1 MIKVRIQ
8 GLRELDRE
16 MQKVSR
22 ELMEAEDPAQM
33 AAGEPIREKWASLVP
48 VLDGNYKRAL
58 TVRWLGKKGAAVAV
72 GWLGDIDRND
82 EPILYSKRL
91 EFGDS
96 EIPAQPSARPALAAA
111 QQQALEAGAEPFR
124 TVVRGRRGRRIP
136 AA

>member
-1 MIKVRIQ
+1 MIKVRVLGMDKVQ
-8 GLRELDRE
+8 QELKR
-16 MQKVSR
+16 VSA
-22 ELMEAEDPAQM
+22 ELVAQEDPAQM

-48 VLDGNYKRAL
+48 VLDGNYKRAI

-96 EIPAQPSARPALAAA
+96 EISAHPSARPALVAS
-111 QQQALEAGAEPFR
+111 QQAAMEAGADEFR
-124 TVVRGRRGRRIP
+124 TVIRGRRGRRVP
-136 AA
+136 K